1 MQKFDNYVSNLSVL
15 QRAENEDLTN
25 EFIVSGIIDKFYVQF
40 ELGWKVLKELLK
52 FEGRAEA
59 QSGSPREIIKSAF
72 TVYDFI
78 DEEVWIDMLRE
89 RNSTAHIY
97 DAEAALE
104 LVQHILDSYIP
115 VFIKMR
121 EEVETRY
128 GKSLEEL

>member
-115 VFIKMR
+115 AFIKMR